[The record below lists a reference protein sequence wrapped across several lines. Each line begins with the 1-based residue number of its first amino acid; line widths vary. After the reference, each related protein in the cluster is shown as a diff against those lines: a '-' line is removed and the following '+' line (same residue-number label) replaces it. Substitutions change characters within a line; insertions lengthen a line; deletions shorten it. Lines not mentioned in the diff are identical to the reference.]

1 MLYRIEYHKKRLL
14 TSTKRGGDIL
24 KGIKILGTGN
34 YLPKRVATNEDF
46 SKIVDTSDEW
56 ITSRTG
62 IKERRI
68 ASGEPVWY
76 MGAKAALDALTNA
89 SLDVGEIDLILHTS
103 VTPDFYTPSMACMVQ
118 REIGAIN
125 AVSIDVNCACSGFVY
140 ALDMAMKYLQDDN
153 YKNILIVSSE
163 KLSKITDYDDR
174 GTCVLFGDAAAA
186 CVLSSG
192 AGLFSSHLGAKVED
206 ADKLFART
214 ITDENP
220 FSADNDQQ
228 KYDNFAD
235 SNGQYIYMDG
245 REVYKFAIKAI
256 PAAIKGACDKAG
268 IDVSTIDMIVP
279 HQANVR
285 IMETAA
291 SNLGIGIEKFYMNL
305 ERYGNTSSASV
316 PLCLDE
322 FIKEGGLKE
331 GMRICV
337 VGFGGGLTYGAA
349 VFDY

>member
-1 MLYRIEYHKKRLL
+1 M
-14 TSTKRGGDIL
+14 
-24 KGIKILGTGN
+24 KGIKILGTGH
-34 YLPKRVATNEDF
+34 YLPELIATNEDF

-68 ASGEPVWY
+68 ASGEPVWF
-76 MGAKAALDALTNA
+76 MGVNAARNALIDAK
-89 SLDVGEIDLILHTS
+89 LDVGEIDLILHTS

-118 REIGAIN
+118 REIGAKN
-125 AVSIDVNCACSGFVY
+125 AIGIDVNCACSGFVY
-140 ALDMAMKYLQDDN
+140 ALDMEMKYLQDDN

-163 KLSKITDYDDR
+163 KLSKITDYEDR
-174 GTCVLFGDAAAA
+174 STCVLFGDAAAA
-186 CVLSSG
+186 CVITKG
-192 AGLFSSHLGAKVED
+192 DGLFSSYLGAQVED

-214 ITDENP
+214 ITDDNP
-220 FSADNDQQ
+220 FCNDNDQQ
-228 KYDNFAD
+228 KYDNFSD

-256 PAAIKGACDKAG
+256 PRAIKGACEKAG
-268 IDVSTIDMIVP
+268 IDVNSIDMIVP

-291 SNLGIGIEKFYMNL
+291 ANLGLGIEKFYMNL
-305 ERYGNTSSASV
+305 EKYGNTSSASV

-349 VFDY
+349 VFEI

>member
-1 MLYRIEYHKKRLL
+1 M
-14 TSTKRGGDIL
+14 
-24 KGIKILGTGN
+24 KGIKILGTGH
-34 YLPKRVATNEDF
+34 YIPELIATNEDF

-76 MGAKAALDALTNA
+76 MGVNAAKNALIDAK
-89 SLDVGEIDLILHTS
+89 LDVSEIDLILHTS

-118 REIGAIN
+118 RGIGAKN
-125 AVSIDVNCACSGFVY
+125 AIGVDVNCACSGFVY
-140 ALDMAMKYLQDDN
+140 ALDMAQKYLQDDN
-153 YKNILIVSSE
+153 YKNILVVSSE
-163 KLSKITDYDDR
+163 KLSKITDYEDR
-174 GTCVLFGDAAAA
+174 STCVLFGDAAAA
-186 CVLSSG
+186 CVITKG
-192 AGLFSSHLGAKVED
+192 DGLFSSFLGVQVED

-214 ITDENP
+214 ITDGNP
-220 FSADNDQQ
+220 FSEDNDQQ
-228 KYDNFAD
+228 KYDKFPD

-245 REVYKFAIKAI
+245 REVYKFAVKAI
-256 PAAIKGACDKAG
+256 PRAIKGACEKAG
-268 IDVSTIDMIVP
+268 IDVNSIDMIVP

-291 SNLGIGIEKFYMNL
+291 TNLGVGIDKFYMNL
-305 ERYGNTSSASV
+305 DRYGNTSSASV

-349 VFDY
+349 VFEV

>member
-1 MLYRIEYHKKRLL
+1 M
-14 TSTKRGGDIL
+14 
-24 KGIKILGTGN
+24 KGIKILGTGH
-34 YLPKRVATNEDF
+34 YLPERIATNDDF

-76 MGAKAALDALTNA
+76 MGVNAARDALLDAQLDA
-89 SLDVGEIDLILHTS
+89 SEIDLILHTS

-118 REIGAIN
+118 RDIGAKN
-125 AVSIDVNCACSGFVY
+125 AIGIDVNCACSGFVY
-140 ALDMAMKYLQDDN
+140 ALDIAAKYLQDDQ

-163 KLSKITDYDDR
+163 KLSKITDYSDR

-186 CVLSSG
+186 CIITKG
-192 AGLFSSHLGAKVED
+192 DGMFSSYLGAQVED

-214 ITDENP
+214 ITDDNP
-220 FSADNDQQ
+220 FCDDNDQQ
-228 KYDNFAD
+228 KYDKFAD

-256 PAAIKGACDKAG
+256 PKAIKGACDKAG
-268 IDVSTIDMIVP
+268 VDVNSIDMIVP

-291 SNLGIGIEKFYMNL
+291 ANLGLSIDKFYMNL
-305 ERYGNTSSASV
+305 ELYGNTSSASV

-349 VFDY
+349 IFDL

>member
-1 MLYRIEYHKKRLL
+1 M
-14 TSTKRGGDIL
+14 
-24 KGIKILGTGN
+24 KGIKILGTGH
-34 YLPKRVATNEDF
+34 YLPELIATNEDF

-76 MGAKAALDALTNA
+76 MGVNAARDALHDA
-89 SLDVGEIDLILHTS
+89 KLDVSEIDLILHTS
-103 VTPDFYTPSMACMVQ
+103 VTPDFYTPSMACMIQ
-118 REIGAIN
+118 REIDAKNAIG
-125 AVSIDVNCACSGFVY
+125 IDVNCACSGFVY
-140 ALDMAMKYLQDDN
+140 ALDMATKYLQDDN

-163 KLSKITDYDDR
+163 KLSKITDYEDR

-186 CVLSSG
+186 CVITKG
-192 AGLFSSHLGAKVED
+192 GGLFSSYLGVQVED

-214 ITDENP
+214 VTDDNP
-220 FSADNDQQ
+220 FCNDNDQQ
-228 KYDNFAD
+228 KYDKFAD

-245 REVYKFAIKAI
+245 REVYKFAVKAI
-256 PAAIKGACDKAG
+256 PRAIKGACEKAG
-268 IDVSTIDMIVP
+268 IDVNSIDMIVP

-291 SNLGIGIEKFYMNL
+291 ANLGLGIDKFYMNL
-305 ERYGNTSSASV
+305 EKYGNTSSASV

-349 VFDY
+349 VFEI